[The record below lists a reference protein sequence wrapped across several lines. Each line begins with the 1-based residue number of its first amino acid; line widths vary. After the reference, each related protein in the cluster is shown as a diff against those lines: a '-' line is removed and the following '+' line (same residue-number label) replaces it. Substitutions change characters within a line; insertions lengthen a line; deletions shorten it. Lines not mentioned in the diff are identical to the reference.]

1 MKDFNMG
8 MKKKT
13 IIHQFNPAVYPRK
26 LWVMKGGSLDDIS
39 DAFTEPD
46 GEEIRIIISDGA
58 DPGAMTLK
66 VCHRETGYLGVLV
79 WLCVSGTSVKDVAHE
94 AVHVA
99 SCIFD
104 DCGMTIGFVGGRDE
118 HFAYLVGFAADC
130 INQVRTNKFRE

>member
-1 MKDFNMG
+1 MG
-8 MKKKT
+8 MIKKT
-13 IIHQFNPAVYPRK
+13 VIHQFDPTIYPRK
-26 LWVMKGGSLDDIS
+26 LWVMKGGSVNDIL

-46 GEEIRIIISDGA
+46 GEEINLVIYTGKEPS
-58 DPGAMTLK
+58 AMTIK
-66 VCHRETGYLGVLV
+66 VIHKESRYYGVLV
-79 WLCVSGTSVKDVAHE
+79 WLCDGKANIENVAHE

-104 DCGMTIGFVGGRDE
+104 DLGMTMGFDGGKDE

>member
-1 MKDFNMG
+1 

-13 IIHQFNPAVYPRK
+13 KIHQFDPTIYPRK
-26 LWVMKGGSLDDIS
+26 LWVMKGGSVDDIS

-46 GEEIRIIISDGA
+46 GEEIRLCIEEGKE
-58 DPGAMTLK
+58 PGAMTLK
-66 VCHRETGYLGVLV
+66 VCHKETGYLGVLV
-79 WLCVSGTSVKDVAHE
+79 WLCENNIGVSYVSHE

-99 SCIFD
+99 SCIFE
-104 DCGMTIGFVGGRDE
+104 DCGMSMGFADGRDE

>member
-1 MKDFNMG
+1 

-13 IIHQFNPAVYPRK
+13 RIHQFNPTIYPRK
-26 LWVMKGGSLDDIS
+26 LWVMKVGSVDDIS
-39 DAFTEPD
+39 DAFKEPD
-46 GEEIRIIISDGA
+46 GEEIHLCIEEGKEPA
-58 DPGAMTLK
+58 AMTLK
-66 VCHRETGYLGVLV
+66 VCHKGTGYLGVLV
-79 WLCVSGTSVKDVAHE
+79 WICENSISVKDVAHE

-104 DCGMTIGFVGGRDE
+104 DCNMTFGFSDGKDE

>member
-1 MKDFNMG
+1 

-13 IIHQFNPAVYPRK
+13 KIHQFNPTIYPRK
-26 LWVMKGGSLDDIS
+26 LWVMKGGSIDDIL

-46 GEEIRIIISDGA
+46 GEEIRLMACSA
-58 DPGAMTLK
+58 EPAAMTLK
-66 VCHRETGYLGVLV
+66 VCHKETGFLGVLV
-79 WLCVSGTSVKDVAHE
+79 WLCSKDISVKDVAHE

-104 DCGMTIGFVGGRDE
+104 DCNMTIGFDGGRDE
-118 HFAYLVGFAADC
+118 HFAYLAGFASDC